1 MATSRIRV
9 LGPVAILAL
18 LVIGG
23 VVWMLGARTER
34 AAKGAASGTR
44 PSVPVV
50 VCTVQQQDVPIYR
63 YGIGT
68 VRALNTVKV
77 VPRIAGELIAVLFSE
92 GQEVRVG
99 DELARI
105 DPASYEATRRQ
116 VQANLAR
123 DEARLSSAAPELA
136 RIKELQSRGI
146 APLKL
151 AEEQAAVVEQ
161 LKAEI
166 AADKALLDKANID
179 VGYTIIRAPIAGRIG
194 LRAVDVGNFVL
205 AGDMTVITTINQV
218 KPITVIFSLP
228 DIDLLPVTEQL
239 AAGRTLAVSALSRD
253 NQTELE
259 VGKLLTLD
267 NQVDAKTGTFK
278 LKAVFDNIQGRLW
291 PGQFV
296 NARLHLDTQR
306 AGTVIPAQAVQ
317 RGPNGTYVFTV
328 AANGT
333 AEMRPAVSMQIENG
347 VALISTGVQPGEKVV
362 VDGQYR
368 LEPGD
373 VVTELVA
380 AQFTGARATGGDP
393 CAPSKPPA
401 S

>member
-1 MATSRIRV
+1 V
-9 LGPVAILAL
+9 VA
-18 LVIGG
+18 
-23 VVWMLGARTER
+23 
-34 AAKGAASGTR
+34 
-44 PSVPVV
+44 
-50 VCTVQQQDVPIYR
+50 CTVQQQDVPIYR

-68 VRALNTVKV
+68 VRPLNTVKV
-77 VPRIAGELIAVLFSE
+77 VPRIAGEVLAVLFQE
-92 GQEVRVG
+92 GQEVQVG
-99 DELARI
+99 DELVRI
-105 DPASYEATRRQ
+105 DPAPYEAKRRQ
-116 VQANLAR
+116 LQANLAR

-136 RIKELQSRGI
+136 RVKELQSRGI
-146 APLKL
+146 APLNR
-151 AEEQAAVVEQ
+151 AEEQAALVEQ

-166 AADKALLDKANID
+166 AADKALLDKASID
-179 VGYTIIRAPIAGRIG
+179 VSYTIIRAPIAGRIG

-205 AGDMTVITTINQV
+205 AGEQTVITTINPV
-218 KPITVIFSLP
+218 KPITVLFTLP
-228 DIDLLPVTEQL
+228 DIDLLPLTEQL

-253 NQTELE
+253 NQTEIE
-259 VGKLLTLD
+259 AGKLLTLD

-278 LKAVFDNIQGRLW
+278 LKAVFDNAQGRLW

-306 AGTVIPAQAVQ
+306 AGTVVPAQAVQ
-317 RGPNGTYVFTV
+317 RGPNRTYVFTI

-333 AEMRPAVSMQIENG
+333 AEMRPVVPMQIESG
-347 VALISTGVQPGEKVV
+347 IALLSKGVQPGEKVV

-373 VVTELVA
+373 AVTELVA
-380 AQFTGARATGGDP
+380 GQSTGARATSVDP

>member
-1 MATSRIRV
+1 MATSRMRV
-9 LGPVAILAL
+9 LGPVAISTL
-18 LVIGG
+18 LLIGG
-23 VVWMLGARTER
+23 TVWMLVPKAER
-34 AAKGAASGTR
+34 AAKGGDSGVR

-50 VCTVQQQDVPIYR
+50 TCTVKQQDVPIYR

-68 VRALNTVKV
+68 VRALNSVKI
-77 VPRIAGELIAVLFSE
+77 VPRVAGELIKILFKE
-92 GQEVRVG
+92 GQEVRAG

-105 DPASYEATRRQ
+105 DPAPYEAAQ
-116 VQANLAR
+116 QQAQANLAR
-123 DEARLSSAAPELA
+123 DEARLSSANPELT
-136 RIKELQSRGI
+136 RVKELQARGV
-146 APLKL
+146 APPKSV
-151 AEEQAAVVEQ
+151 EIQAATVDQ

-179 VGYTIIRAPIAGRIG
+179 LGYTVIRAPIEGRIG
-194 LRAVDVGNFVL
+194 LRTVDVGNYVL
-205 AGDMTVITTINQV
+205 PASSTVITTINQV
-218 KPITVIFSLP
+218 KPIAVIFTLP
-228 DIDLLPVTEQL
+228 DVDLPPVTEQL

-253 NQTELE
+253 NQVELE

-267 NQVDAKTGTFK
+267 NEVDARTGTFK
-278 LKAVFDNIQGRLW
+278 LKAIFDNVSRRLW

-296 NARLHLDTQR
+296 NARLLLDVQQ

-328 AANGT
+328 AANDT
-333 AEMRPAVSMQIENG
+333 AEMRPIVPTQIENG
-347 VALISTGVQPGEKVV
+347 VALIRAGLQLGEKIV

-373 VVTELVA
+373 PVTDLASQFAGVRA
-380 AQFTGARATGGDP
+380 AGGDP
-393 CAPSKPPA
+393 CAPAKLPA